1 MNRRISKSA
10 MLLVCCQIGGCAL
23 RGAFI
28 GGDAAGVAGGG
39 GGVNAPWFAFPLPA
53 TPDFG
58 TPLVQAGGV
67 RGATANTGGGGRWT
81 PIPVSQDS
89 ISLAGL
95 PGR

>member
-1 MNRRISKSA
+1 MNRQISKLA
-10 MLLVCCQIGGCAL
+10 MFLVCCQIGGCAL

-28 GGDAAGVAGGG
+28 GGNAAGGAGG

-53 TPDFG
+53 IPDFG

-67 RGATANTGGGGRWT
+67 RGATAAAGGGGHWT